1 MNSYT
6 LTPTMTIILQLI
18 SINPETLSAQFSP
31 TFDPSGKN
39 LML

>member
-6 LTPTMTIILQLI
+6 LTPTMTIILQFI
-18 SINPETLSAQFSP
+18 SINPRTLSPQFSP
-31 TFDPSGKN
+31 TFGPNCKN